1 MIQKMEIKEA
11 ADGLSSYVHRTPVF
25 TSRYVNDLLD
35 CQVFFK
41 AENLQKTGSFKARGA
56 VNSLLRLSP
65 GQKQKGVATHSSGNH
80 GQALAWAANTMG
92 IPAFIVMPENAPSV
106 KVAAVRSYGAEVR
119 FCPANLQ
126 AREDGLRDVI
136 NETDATFIPPYN
148 YEHTIMGQ
156 ATCALEIIDEIGA
169 PDIILAP
176 VGGGGLLSGTALC
189 ANYFSPGTRVVGCEP
204 KQADDAERSFRA
216 GEIIPSVNPQTI
228 ADGLR
233 TSLGDITFGYIRE
246 LVSDIITC
254 EEATIVEAMR
264 IIWER
269 MKLVVEPSA
278 AVPLACMMEAPS
290 KFTGK
295 KVALILSGGNVD
307 LDSSPLQK
315 A

>member
-1 MIQKMEIKEA
+1 MIRKVEIKEA
-11 ADGLSSYVHRTPVF
+11 AEGLSSYVHRTPIF
-25 TSRYVNDLLD
+25 TSHYVNDLLK

-56 VNSLLRLSP
+56 MNALLRLSP
-65 GQKQKGVATHSSGNH
+65 EQRQKGVATHSSGNH
-80 GQALAWAANTMG
+80 GQALAWAAGSMG
-92 IPAFIVMPENAPSV
+92 VPAYIVMPENAPAV

-119 FCPANLQ
+119 FCAANLQ
-126 AREDGLRDVI
+126 AREEGLSEVI
-136 NETDATFIPPYN
+136 NETGATFIPPYN
-148 YEHTIMGQ
+148 YQNTVMGQ
-156 ATCALEIIDEIGA
+156 ATCALEIITELDE

-176 VGGGGLLSGTALC
+176 VGGGGLLSGTALS
-189 ANYFSPGTRVVGCEP
+189 ARYFSPGTSVIGCEP
-204 KQADDAERSFRA
+204 RQADDAERSFRA

-233 TSLGDITFGYIRE
+233 TSLGDITFAYISE

-254 EEATIVEAMR
+254 EEATIIEAMH

-278 AVPLACMMEAPS
+278 AVPLACMLEAPTRFS
-290 KFTGK
+290 GK

-307 LDSSPLQK
+307 LDRSPLQK